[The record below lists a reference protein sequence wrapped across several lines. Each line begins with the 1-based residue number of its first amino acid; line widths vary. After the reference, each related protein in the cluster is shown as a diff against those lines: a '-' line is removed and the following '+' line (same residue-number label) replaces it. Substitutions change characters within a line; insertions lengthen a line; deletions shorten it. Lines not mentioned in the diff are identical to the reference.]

1 MDTEEVIALIYDGLV
16 SENSVPVKLRTNR
29 ELDSDILD
37 QVREALDVLTQYYK
51 DKETV
56 PKKLALAMVDINGAF
71 SFRAGYFDDEFLEEL
86 EGIGIELQGKAIEL
100 FLNDLFRNGYL
111 KKFM

>member
-1 MDTEEVIALIYDGLV
+1 MGTEEAIAIVYDGLV

-29 ELDSDILD
+29 ELDSDLLN

-56 PKKLALAMVDINGAF
+56 PKKLALAMVDIYGAF
-71 SFRAGYFDDEFLEEL
+71 SFQAGYFNDEFLKEL
-86 EGIGIELQGKAIEL
+86 EGIGIELQEKAMEL
-100 FLNDLFRNGYL
+100 FSE
-111 KKFM
+111 

>member
-1 MDTEEVIALIYDGLV
+1 MDTEEAIALIYDGLV

-71 SFRAGYFDDEFLEEL
+71 SFRAGYF
-86 EGIGIELQGKAIEL
+86 
-100 FLNDLFRNGYL
+100 
-111 KKFM
+111 

>member
-1 MDTEEVIALIYDGLV
+1 MDTEEAIALIYDGLV

-71 SFRAGYFDDEFLEEL
+71 SFRAGYFWWVFG
-86 EGIGIELQGKAIEL
+86 GIRGNRYWVTRKGHRA
-100 FLNDLFRNGYL
+100 FF
-111 KKFM
+111 

>member
-1 MDTEEVIALIYDGLV
+1 MDIKEAFGIICDGLI

-29 ELDSDILD
+29 ELDSVLLN

-56 PKKLALAMVDINGAF
+56 PKKVALAMVDIYGAF
-71 SFRAGYFDDEFLEEL
+71 SFQAGYFDVEFLEEL
-86 EGIGIELQGKAIEL
+86 EGIGIELQEKATEL
-100 FLNDLFRNGYL
+100 FSE
-111 KKFM
+111 